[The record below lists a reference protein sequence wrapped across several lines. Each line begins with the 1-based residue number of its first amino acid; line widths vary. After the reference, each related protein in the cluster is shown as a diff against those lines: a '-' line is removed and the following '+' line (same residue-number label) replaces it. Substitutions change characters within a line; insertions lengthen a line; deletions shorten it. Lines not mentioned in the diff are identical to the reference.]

1 MENWY
6 FKPARLEASLL
17 DTVNQMKILS
27 PGTVP
32 HRICVVLA
40 FCLLYAIFILSC
52 FKVHFVCHIFK
63 NYGVFCSFSSK
74 HMISTSL
81 FESCN
86 FILFQCDLVSFY
98 FHCSSKSSFF
108 SNFHCK
114 TLLSFNTDFLRKRF
128 TCGKDHTIIQMVK
141 LGKVDVLNIKKC
153 LADDYYTVSG
163 FPFLFLSVLD

>member
-1 MENWY
+1 MWDIKAIWRQSLGFLYFLTCTSKSVSMENWY

-17 DTVNQMKILS
+17 DTVNQLKILS

-32 HRICVVLA
+32 HRICVVYA

-108 SNFHCK
+108 F
-114 TLLSFNTDFLRKRF
+114 
-128 TCGKDHTIIQMVK
+128 
-141 LGKVDVLNIKKC
+141 
-153 LADDYYTVSG
+153 
-163 FPFLFLSVLD
+163 